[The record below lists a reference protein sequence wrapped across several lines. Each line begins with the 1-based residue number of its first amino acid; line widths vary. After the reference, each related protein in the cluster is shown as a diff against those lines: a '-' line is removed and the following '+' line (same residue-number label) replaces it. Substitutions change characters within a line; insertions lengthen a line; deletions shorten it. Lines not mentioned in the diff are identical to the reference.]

1 MNGHQRGGVG
11 RPERDRG
18 GITEEII
25 SHAPIPL
32 FENFENNIKRKF
44 QKVVQFQNIYRSKY
58 IFSSIVQTCMT
69 EF

>member
-1 MNGHQRGGVG
+1 MRMNGHQRGGVG

-44 QKVVQFQNIYRSKY
+44 
-58 IFSSIVQTCMT
+58 
-69 EF
+69 